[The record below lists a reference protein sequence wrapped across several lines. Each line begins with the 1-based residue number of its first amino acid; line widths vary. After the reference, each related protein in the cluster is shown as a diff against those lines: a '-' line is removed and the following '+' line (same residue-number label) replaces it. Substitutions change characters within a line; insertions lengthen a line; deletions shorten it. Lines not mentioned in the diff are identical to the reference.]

1 LWYNTPNK
9 NKKGIFKMS
18 DEKHTCCI
26 CKGIFFGYGNNPEPV
41 ESEGRC
47 CDDCNNSHV
56 IAARIGNLGIIPTD
70 KEIEQME
77 QDRLAKEKEGE
88 EYGI

>member
-1 LWYNTPNK
+1 
-9 NKKGIFKMS
+9 
-18 DEKHTCCI
+18 
-26 CKGIFFGYGNNPEPV
+26 
-41 ESEGRC
+41 
-47 CDDCNNSHV
+47 
-56 IAARIGNLGIIPTD
+56 LGIIPTD